1 MTRVALYRARQLSLH
16 AVDLFWRA
24 AHADGAHR
32 SGLDRLT
39 YAVMANF
46 AADAAIA
53 VALANTLFFSAAP
66 GESRGMVVLYLLVTV
81 APFAVVAPLIGPAL
95 DRIQQGRR
103 YALAA
108 SFAARALLV
117 VVMALNF
124 DSWVLYPAALGC
136 MIMSKSFGV
145 LRGAVTPRVLPA
157 EVPLVRTNSRL
168 AIFGLAAGA
177 VAGALATGL
186 VALFGSGGAL
196 WLAVALAVGG
206 TALCLRVPAWVENTD
221 GEVQATLGGR
231 SGRARQPLGRLVVL
245 GLWGTGTARL
255 LTGFLTFFA
264 AFAIQATDDTP
275 GMHVLM
281 LGLVAGAAG
290 LGNLVGNAVGSRI
303 RMSRPDQV
311 VVGVVAAALVSTAL
325 AAIAPGYPTAL
336 LVALV
341 GATASAL
348 AKVSLDSLLQRDLPE
363 EARAS
368 AFGRSETVLQLGWVF
383 GGALGLLLPPTYWIG
398 FAVLSLLVAVGLT
411 QTVLLGR
418 GRSLLPFLAVD
429 RPPRPGASPGP
440 DQVPS
445 AGEARTPPRRSG
457 PGGGG

>member
-24 AHADGAHR
+24 AHADGAAR
-32 SGLDRLT
+32 TGLDRLT
-39 YAVMANF
+39 YAVMANV
-46 AADAAIA
+46 AVDAAIA

-66 GESRGMVVLYLLVTV
+66 GESRGMVALYLLITV
-81 APFAVVAPLIGPAL
+81 APFAVVAPVVGPAL

-103 YALAA
+103 YALGA

-117 VVMALNF
+117 VVIALNL
-124 DSWVLYPAALGC
+124 DGWVLYPAALGC
-136 MIMSKSFGV
+136 VIMSKSFGV

-157 EVPLVRTNSRL
+157 EVSLVRTNSRL
-168 AIFGLAAGA
+168 TIFGLAAGA

-196 WLAVALAVGG
+196 WWAALLAVGG

-221 GEVQATLGGR
+221 GEVRATLGARPG
-231 SGRARQPLGRLVVL
+231 GARQPLGRLVVL

-264 AFAIQATDDTP
+264 AFAIQATDDTA

-281 LGLVAGAAG
+281 LALLAGAAG
-290 LGNLVGNAVGSRI
+290 LGNLLGNAVGSRI

-311 VVGVVAAALVSTAL
+311 VIGVVGAALASTAL
-325 AAIAPGYPTAL
+325 AAIAAGYPTAL

-348 AKVSLDSLLQRDLPE
+348 AKVSLDSLLQRELPE

-368 AFGRSETVLQLGWVF
+368 AFGRSETVLQLSWVS
-383 GGALGLLLPPTYWIG
+383 GGALGLLLPPTYWVG
-398 FAVLSLLVAVGLT
+398 FAVLSVLVAVGLT
-411 QTVLLGR
+411 QTILLGR
-418 GRSLLPFLAVD
+418 GRSPLPFLAAG
-429 RPPRPGASPGP
+429 PPVGPGSGAGP
-440 DQVPS
+440 DHPPPANE
-445 AGEARTPPRRSG
+445 AGMPPGRAG
-457 PGGGG
+457 PGGDG